1 MDYTTDTEVRKRYD
15 WLTEDEFSSIRVG
28 IAIYDA
34 TKYIDSKLMGSIPI
48 LPFTTVAQLAA
59 YPIIETLCIQ
69 LAVCLLLRE
78 QNVRSRENK
87 TKEQSYSFESA
98 TCDFVEDLIKS
109 IQDGTATIGE
119 VIDPDTGS
127 EATSRGEFLIDT
139 GLDVFN
145 LHG

>member
-1 MDYTTDTEVRKRYD
+1 MDYTTKAEVKKRYD
-15 WLTEDEFSSIRVG
+15 YVEEDGYSDDRIDV
-28 IAIYDA
+28 AIYDA
-34 TKYIDSKLMGSIPI
+34 TKYIDSKLGGIIPI
-48 LPFTTVAQLAA
+48 LPFTLASQLEE

-69 LAVCLLLRE
+69 LAVCFLIRE
-78 QNVRSRENK
+78 QNVRSRESK
-87 TKEQSYSFESA
+87 TKEQSYGFESA
-98 TCDFVEDLIKS
+98 TCGFAEDLIKS

-127 EATSRGEFLIDT
+127 EADSRGEFLVNT